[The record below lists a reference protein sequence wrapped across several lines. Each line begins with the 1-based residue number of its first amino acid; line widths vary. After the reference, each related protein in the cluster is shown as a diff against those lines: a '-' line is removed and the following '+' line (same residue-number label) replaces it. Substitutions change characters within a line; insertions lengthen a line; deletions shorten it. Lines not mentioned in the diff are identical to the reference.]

1 MKVSTNLKRAVFFDR
16 DGIVSKPIDGNS
28 PRKVKEVVL
37 VEDIAT
43 VVWAVREKG
52 FMTFIASNQ
61 PDISL
66 RKIDEP
72 TRESIENHLEVIFK
86 NNNIIFDA
94 IYYCYHHE
102 NGINPKYP
110 KVCNCR
116 KPKPGLLLKAAR
128 EYSID
133 LKQSYFIGDR
143 AMDVKA
149 GFLAGTKTILFD
161 KDNTQGPYLRLH
173 NVLPD
178 FTILNLHEAIK
189 IIS

>member
-1 MKVSTNLKRAVFFDR
+1 MRISTNIKRAVFFDR
-16 DGIVSKPIDGNS
+16 DGIVNKPIDGNS
-28 PRKVKEVVL
+28 PRKVRDVAL
-37 VEDIAT
+37 FEDIIT
-43 VVWAVREKG
+43 VVQLVREKG

-66 RKIDEP
+66 GKVNELTRKAL
-72 TRESIENHLEVIFK
+72 ENHFEIVFK
-86 NNNIIFDA
+86 KNNIIFDA

-110 KVCNCR
+110 KDCDCR
-116 KPKPGLLLKAAR
+116 KPKPGLLLRAAT

-149 GFLAGTKTILFD
+149 GNLAGTKTILFD
-161 KDNTQGPYLRLH
+161 KDKTQAPYLQLH
-173 NVLPD
+173 NVRPD
-178 FTILNLHEAIK
+178 FTIFNLFEAIK